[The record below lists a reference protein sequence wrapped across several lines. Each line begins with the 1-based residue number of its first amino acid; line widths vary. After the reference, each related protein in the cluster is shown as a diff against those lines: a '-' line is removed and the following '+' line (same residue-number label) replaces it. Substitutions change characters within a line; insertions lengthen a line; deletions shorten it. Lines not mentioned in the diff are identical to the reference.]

1 MSHGCFNR
9 APLKTSAL
17 VQDGWVPEQYGHT
30 RTPWMVS
37 IPDPMTKACNYTT
50 TELGKVDPG
59 CTGCI
64 HKEEA

>member
-9 APLKTSAL
+9 KPLKTSAL

-37 IPDPMTKACNYTT
+37 TPDPMTKTCQYSKDDRY
-50 TELGKVDPG
+50 GDPG
-59 CTGCI
+59 CVGCI
-64 HKEEA
+64 HKDIA